1 MNLDTLYIKSVNSR
15 YGVTEKK
22 KQELDRLTQEVLN
35 AQGSV
40 EEYEAI
46 VNSLTQKLTKL
57 QTELASAK
65 TNKDQALNNKNSV
78 DTVVDNAKNLLKNSE
93 IVVGEIS
100 QANGD
105 IRETAIQANSLIN
118 KLIYSA
124 EIVNKLAN
132 LVIRKKAS
140 NPLISDELITLVTQA
155 QADANNAVALT
166 LVALESVFASQATTL
181 ESVAAVEL
189 ENEQVNT
196 LYKLLTDGDIDLKQ
210 TSETD
215 GSSIP
220 ATDMKNNSIKS
231 YLYEAYTITE
241 AMYNELLTAVNDTT
255 NQLNSAAASLSNA
268 QVKLASLQAGLAA
281 ANAAALAS

>member
-1 MNLDTLYIKSVNSR
+1 MNLDTLYIKSVSAR

-57 QTELASAK
+57 QAELATSK
-65 TNKDQALNNKNSV
+65 TNKDQALSNKNSV

-105 IRETAIQANSLIN
+105 IRETAVQANSLID

-196 LYKLLTDGDIDLKQ
+196 LYTLLTDGDIALD
-210 TSETD
+210 
-215 GSSIP
+215 P
-220 ATDMKNNSIKS
+220 ASATNNTAAIDMYNNSIKS
-231 YLYEAYTITE
+231 YLYEAYTISE
-241 AMYNELLTAVNDTT
+241 AMYNDLLTAVNDTT
-255 NQLNSAAASLSNA
+255 NQLNNASASLSNA
-268 QVKLASLQAGLAA
+268 QVKLASLEAGLAA

>member
-65 TNKDQALNNKNSV
+65 TNKDQALSNKNSI

-155 QADANNAVALT
+155 QTDANNAVALT

-215 GSSIP
+215 GSST
-220 ATDMKNNSIKS
+220 AVTDMKNNSIKS

>member
-1 MNLDTLYIKSVNSR
+1 MNLDTLYAQSVSVR

-57 QTELASAK
+57 QTQLASAK
-65 TNKDQALNNKNSV
+65 TNKDQALSNKNAV
-78 DTVVDNAKNLLKNSE
+78 DTVVDNAKNLLKNSK
-93 IVVGEIS
+93 IVVTEITNAS
-100 QANGD
+100 GNIKD
-105 IRETAIQANSLIN
+105 TAVQTNSLIN
-118 KLIYSA
+118 KLIYAS

-132 LVIRKKAS
+132 LVIRKKAT

-166 LVALESVFASQATTL
+166 LVALESVFTSQATTL
-181 ESVAAVEL
+181 ESAAAAEL
-189 ENEQVNT
+189 EEEQVNT
-196 LYKLLTDGDIDLKQ
+196 LYSLLTDGDMTLSQ
-210 TSETD
+210 TSTTD
-215 GSSIP
+215 GSTP
-220 ATDMKNNSIKS
+220 ATEIKNNAIKS
-231 YLYEAYTITE
+231 YLYEAYIITE
-241 AMYNELLTAVNDTT
+241 AMYNELLAAVNDTSS
-255 NQLNSAAASLSNA
+255 QLNSATASLSNA
-268 QVKLASLQAGLAA
+268 QIKLASLQSGLAA